1 MTLGAYWPVA
11 RHSAASGRTG
21 PSVRLIADHGDPMRP
36 RVASAGPFW
45 SRVLLTA
52 CMLVLGACS
61 TSGPTG
67 TSSVATKLAFTVQP
81 GTAAA
86 GAAIAPA
93 VQVAIQD
100 ASGSTVTTATTS
112 VTVALGTK
120 PSGASLFGTV
130 TVVAVNGVAT
140 FSTLSVN
147 DVGTGYTLTAS
158 ASGLTGATSASFN
171 VTPCAATTPA
181 TLLVCGAAVQ
191 AGRAHVIE
199 VQGSLVCSGAAACK
213 LRIENAPH
221 AFVIRG
227 AAGSLIRRE
236 DHYDYE
242 LLAAVG
248 PADVTFQDLMI
259 DERADAPCQAILPV
273 DPPVE
278 NPDCKSSIFVFG
290 ADHAVVKNVTVAHSK
305 SQAVLI
311 AMTHNV
317 HVSHARFV
325 DAHEFGLQVS
335 NVDGSL
341 LVEDALFWHIY
352 SNAIVLYDAHGTAA
366 SPLLVRR
373 SLFEHNHLTS
383 IFYQCGTPGGP
394 PAPCGGG
401 QFLLSGLV
409 DFLRVEGTA
418 IRDGSNEGFPSIA
431 IGGMEL
437 NPPGIRDIT
446 VVNSDVHNH
455 GMWGIY
461 MNPNPV
467 DCARVT
473 VMNNELYL
481 NGQAP
486 NYNGVNVGN
495 FDPGIATETGTCP
508 TPACRPVALGAL
520 WAIPADGVSWTSND
534 LASPQVSVDGAVVS
548 TERTGVIHPAPGA
561 TAVLLDGTTE
571 IDRLTAP

>member
-1 MTLGAYWPVA
+1 M
-11 RHSAASGRTG
+11 
-21 PSVRLIADHGDPMRP
+21 
-36 RVASAGPFW
+36 
-45 SRVLLTA
+45 
-52 CMLVLGACS
+52 
-61 TSGPTG
+61 
-67 TSSVATKLAFTVQP
+67 
-81 GTAAA
+81 
-86 GAAIAPA
+86 
-93 VQVAIQD
+93 
-100 ASGSTVTTATTS
+100 
-112 VTVALGTK
+112 
-120 PSGASLFGTV
+120 
-130 TVVAVNGVAT
+130 
-140 FSTLSVN
+140 
-147 DVGTGYTLTAS
+147 
-158 ASGLTGATSASFN
+158 
-171 VTPCAATTPA
+171 
-181 TLLVCGAAVQ
+181 
-191 AGRAHVIE
+191 
-199 VQGSLVCSGAAACK
+199 
-213 LRIENAPH
+213 
-221 AFVIRG
+221 
-227 AAGSLIRRE
+227 
-236 DHYDYE
+236 
-242 LLAAVG
+242 
-248 PADVTFQDLMI
+248 TFQDLTI
-259 DERADAPCQAILPV
+259 DERADAACQAIFPV

-278 NPDCKSSIFVFG
+278 NPDCKPSIFVFG
-290 ADHAVVKNVTVAHSK
+290 ADHAVVKNVTVAHAK
-305 SQAVLI
+305 SQAVLM

-366 SPLLVRR
+366 SPLVVRR

-383 IFYQCGTPGGP
+383 IFYQCGPPGGP

-418 IRDGSNEGFPSIA
+418 IRDGSNEGFPSIPV
-431 IGGMEL
+431 GGMEL
-437 NPPGIRDIT
+437 NPPSIRDIT
-446 VVNSDVHNH
+446 VVTSDVHNH

-495 FDPGIATETGTCP
+495 FDPGIATETGTCQ
-508 TPACRPVALGAL
+508 TPACRTVALGAL

-534 LASPQVSVDGAVVS
+534 LTSPQVSVDGAVVS

-561 TAVLLDGTTE
+561 TVVLLDGTTE
-571 IDRLTAP
+571 MDRLTAP

>member
-1 MTLGAYWPVA
+1 M
-11 RHSAASGRTG
+11 
-21 PSVRLIADHGDPMRP
+21 
-36 RVASAGPFW
+36 
-45 SRVLLTA
+45 
-52 CMLVLGACS
+52 
-61 TSGPTG
+61 
-67 TSSVATKLAFTVQP
+67 ATKLAFTVQP
-81 GTAAA
+81 GAAAA
-86 GAAIAPA
+86 GTAIAPA
-93 VQVAIQD
+93 LQVAIQD
-100 ASGSTVTTATTS
+100 ASGNTVTRAMTS
-112 VTVALGTK
+112 VTVALGAN

-130 TVVAVNGVAT
+130 TVAALNGVAT

-181 TLLVCGAAVQ
+181 TLLACGAAVQ
-191 AGRAHVIE
+191 AGRADVIE

-213 LRIENAPH
+213 LRIENASHP
-221 AFVIRG
+221 FVIRG

-248 PADVTFQDLMI
+248 PADVTFQDLVI
-259 DERADAPCQAILPV
+259 DERADAPCQAIFPV

-278 NPDCKSSIFVFG
+278 NPDCKPSIFVFG
-290 ADHAVVKNVTVAHSK
+290 ADHAVVKNVTVGHAK
-305 SQAVLI
+305 SQAVLV

-366 SPLLVRR
+366 SPLVVRR

-383 IFYQCGTPGGP
+383 IFYQCGPPGGP

-418 IRDGSNEGFPSIA
+418 IRDGSNEGFPNIA

-473 VMNNELYL
+473 VMDNELYL

-486 NYNGVNVGN
+486 YYNGVNVGN
-495 FDPGIATETGTCP
+495 FDPGIATETGTCQ
-508 TPACRPVALGAL
+508 TPACRTVALGAL

-534 LASPQVSVDGAVVS
+534 LTSPQVSVDGAVVS

-561 TAVLLDGTTE
+561 TVVLLDGTTE
-571 IDRLTAP
+571 MDRLTAP

>member
-1 MTLGAYWPVA
+1 
-11 RHSAASGRTG
+11 
-21 PSVRLIADHGDPMRP
+21 MRP
-36 RVASAGPFW
+36 SAASAGPFC
-45 SRVLLTA
+45 SHILFTA
-52 CMLVLGACS
+52 CTLALGACAGS
-61 TSGPTG
+61 APTG

-86 GAAIAPA
+86 GAAIAP

-100 ASGSTVTTATTS
+100 ASGNTVTSATTG

-120 PSGASLFGTV
+120 PSGASLSGTV
-130 TVVAVNGVAT
+130 TVAALNGVAT

-147 DVGTGYTLTAS
+147 TVGTGYTLTAF
-158 ASGLTGATSASFN
+158 ASGLSGATSASFN
-171 VTPCAATTPA
+171 VTPCVATTPA
-181 TLLVCGAAVQ
+181 TLLACGAVVQ
-191 AGRAHVIE
+191 AGRADVIE
-199 VQGSLVCSGAAACK
+199 VQGSLVCSGVAACK
-213 LRIENAPH
+213 LRIENAPRP
-221 AFVIRG
+221 FVIRG
-227 AAGSLIRRE
+227 AAGSVIRRE

-248 PADVTFQDLMI
+248 PADVTFQDLVI

-290 ADHAVVKNVTVAHSK
+290 ADHAVVENVTVAHAK
-305 SQAVLI
+305 SQAVLV

-317 HVSHARFV
+317 HVARARFV

-473 VMNNELYL
+473 VMDNELYL

-486 NYNGVNVGN
+486 YYNGVNVGN
-495 FDPGIATETGTCP
+495 FDPGIATETGTCQ
-508 TPACRPVALGAL
+508 TSACRPVALGAL

-534 LASPQVSVDGAVVS
+534 LTSPQVSVDGAVVS
-548 TERTGVIHPAPGA
+548 TARTGVIHPGPGA
-561 TAVLLDGTTE
+561 TVVLLDGATE

>member
-1 MTLGAYWPVA
+1 MSTSARTCPGQVGPDSGGVMTLGAYWRVA
-11 RHSAASGRTG
+11 RHSAASGRTD
-21 PSVRLIADHGDPMRP
+21 PSVRLIVAHGDPMRP
-36 RVASAGPFW
+36 SAASAGPFW
-45 SRVLLTA
+45 SRLLLPA
-52 CMLVLGACS
+52 CTLALGACAAS
-61 TSGPTG
+61 SPTE

-100 ASGSTVTTATTS
+100 ASGNTVTRTTTS
-112 VTVALGTK
+112 VTMALGTN
-120 PSGASLFGTV
+120 PSGASLSGTV
-130 TVVAVNGVAT
+130 MVAAVNGVAT

-191 AGRAHVIE
+191 AGRADVIE

-221 AFVIRG
+221 
-227 AAGSLIRRE
+227 
-236 DHYDYE
+236 
-242 LLAAVG
+242 
-248 PADVTFQDLMI
+248 P
-259 DERADAPCQAILPV
+259 
-273 DPPVE
+273 
-278 NPDCKSSIFVFG
+278 
-290 ADHAVVKNVTVAHSK
+290 
-305 SQAVLI
+305 
-311 AMTHNV
+311 
-317 HVSHARFV
+317 
-325 DAHEFGLQVS
+325 FGLQVS

-366 SPLLVRR
+366 SPLVVRR

-383 IFYQCGTPGGP
+383 IFYQCGPPGGP

-455 GMWGIY
+455 GMWAIY

-467 DCARVT
+467 ACARVT
-473 VMNNELYL
+473 VINNELYL

-486 NYNGVNVGN
+486 NYNGVNVRN
-495 FDPGIATETGTCP
+495 FDPGIATETCTCQ
-508 TPACRPVALGAL
+508 TPACRTVALGAL

-534 LASPQVSVDGAVVS
+534 LTSPQVSVDGAVVS

-561 TAVLLDGTTE
+561 TVVLLDGTTE
-571 IDRLTAP
+571 IDWLTAP